1 MNVLGILFFSS
12 SPTAAA
18 AEPYLRTSLANT
30 PDDIIYRKMRGVTPF
45 FSVAPKVWRSYVFK
59 QATLMI

>member
-12 SPTAAA
+12 TPTAAT

-30 PDDIIYRKMRGVTPF
+30 PDDVIYRKMRGATPF
-45 FSVAPKVWRSYVFK
+45 FLLPLRCGG
-59 QATLMI
+59 ATYSNKRHS